1 MNSKKILSML
11 LVSLGAFTLVLSGC
25 KNNNNDSST
34 DTSNSEK
41 PSETTSSTPTDNS
54 STDNTSSSEDTSSSV
69 DVTPEA
75 KTWEVAFNVD
85 VPKEELT
92 VWTDFAIDKSIG
104 VELGDATSK
113 SNLTGKDLT
122 WRTTVPLDSDPGMYY
137 FAVDADGY
145 LVYASY
151 GLGAGY
157 GSPSDGY
164 YHNLDAADPYNMD
177 FWALHDNF
185 ENWSTWYSSGQKKVE
200 VNGKKYSTFALF
212 NFVIPEDGFVIK
224 GHLAE
229 QSLKELFK
237 EIVGEN
243 PLTEVGHG
251 CAGAFD
257 SQYNAAWGKATIAPK
272 ALDKYYFYI
281 NDSHELALRERTAEE
296 LKDAG
301 GEQLKDT
308 PSHGTLTDADELEK
322 FATIADALTKK
333 DGETISN
340 AKGVIT
346 YVNDTVAYVQDE
358 NGNTIRVSADAIK
371 DAKVGDTIA
380 FDGTLATVKGQPQ
393 VNASTVK
400 TITGYG
406 TVTAIATTN
415 VSEDNVADFVGLK
428 NNLKKIKA
436 VKAEVKEAKKV
447 TIGDVEFAID
457 TELTV
462 GDFVDFTGFYT
473 FEDGK
478 NVIHTIE
485 DVAKYAKITV
495 HTGDVTETKA
505 GAKGTVLE
513 FSPSKSDSTYTF
525 VKWQVKNANGEWE
538 DVTTDADLKVTV
550 GDTDVEYQ
558 AVFEFAPWA
567 KLKEGYTEFGTADVQ
582 STSKD
587 SPFTVWTDDSGF
599 VTHQDGQWGKGTVNC
614 QWRTTV
620 AVDAEGKVAYAVWC
634 PQNGYG
640 GPSGTGYYANA
651 AYYVR
656 QNENGVWETNNPTF
670 KLLEG
675 YGAWTQEDPT
685 AAGKFEIVVPKGGF
699 LMTTYNSDAYA
710 GASTIAKL
718 VTKGAFTELNDSN
731 GAKFNVRNAAY
742 DDVRMFYDKT
752 TNKVKAFKYE
762 EPQPKVFT
770 GTDEVVLN
778 NDGYTIG
785 VDANGK
791 VIYASFGLGGGYGGP
806 ADGFYHDGNY
816 KLETGKVCGIFNIWA
831 TFKPWPGTT
840 DDGKNAW
847 NEYNVVIP
855 EGGMIISDTKEKMA
869 KLINQL
875 TGKDVAAFTG
885 NTLFETELADG
896 SLNNMVVKVVDGKLT
911 VEDNTPVDTKAYQ
924 PITYTDSK
932 YQMNFFDQFKE
943 KVLAKEANET
953 LTSEVVSEI
962 FYDNENA
969 QMWADS
975 GFSSIVYTDNTT
987 FQSKTSGWGGNVMVV
1002 NKDGKIEYIGSF
1014 GGNKRVL
1021 ATDNYYLRAKNA
1033 QESPAVDAA
1042 GNICIPEGGFA
1053 IQVWTGVNATAT
1065 HKLAYSGYDVI
1076 RSFVLASMGSSYMKV
1091 DTMPTDYVV
1100 GNTETAATKAYGEN
1114 KTLAVEQGKGNIIFS
1129 NLFTG
1134 YLDYLTVT
1142 RETVEDVYFKGKL
1155 VVSSTDTAQSI
1166 VQRALVKTEYAR
1178 TVLNNDEEFVKLYDT
1193 NKGGINWGLD
1203 NAIAKYINSYISGDW
1218 DHAKLISQLKADAM
1232 GLSYLGDSYKAIW
1245 SAIGLKTY

>member
-75 KTWEVAFNVD
+75 KTWEVTFNVD

-104 VELGDATSK
+104 VELGDATTK
-113 SNLTGKDLT
+113 ANLTGKDLT
-122 WRTTVPLDSDPGMYY
+122 GRTTVPLDRDPGMYY

-164 YHNLDAADPYNMD
+164 YHNLDAADPYNMN
-177 FWALHDNF
+177 FWALHDKF

-237 EIVGEN
+237 EIVGES
-243 PLTEVGHG
+243 PLAEAGHG

-257 SQYNAAWGKATIAPK
+257 SQYNKDWGKATIAPK

-281 NDSHELALRERTAEE
+281 NDNHELALRERTAEE
-296 LKDAG
+296 TKDAG

-358 NGNTIRVSADAIK
+358 KGNTIRVSADAIK

-393 VNASTVK
+393 VNATTVR

-406 TVTAIATTN
+406 TITAIATTN

-436 VKAEVKEAKKV
+436 IKAEVKEANKV
-447 TIGDVEFAID
+447 AIGDVEFTVDA
-457 TELTV
+457 TLTV
-462 GDFVDFTGFYT
+462 GDFVDFTGYYT
-473 FEDGK
+473 FEDSK
-478 NVIHTIE
+478 NVIHTVE
-485 DVAKYAKITV
+485 NVAKYAKISV
-495 HTGDVTETKA
+495 NTGDVTETKA
-505 GAKGTVLE
+505 GAKGSVLE
-513 FSPSKSDSTYTF
+513 FSPSKADSAYTF
-525 VKWQVKNANGEWE
+525 VKWQVKKADGEWE

-550 GDTDVEYQ
+550 GDADAEYQ
-558 AVFEFAPWA
+558 AVFEYAPWA
-567 KLKEGYTEFGTADVQ
+567 KLEEGYTEFGTADVQ

-651 AYYVR
+651 VYYVR
-656 QNENGVWETNNPTF
+656 KNADTGVWETNNPTF

-675 YGAWTQEDPT
+675 YGAWTKEDPT

-762 EPQPKVFT
+762 EPQPKVYT
-770 GTDEVVLN
+770 GNDEVTIDG
-778 NDGYTIG
+778 DGYTIG

-791 VIYASFGLGGGYGGP
+791 VIYASFGLGNGYGGP
-806 ADGFYHDGNY
+806 SDGFYHDGSY
-816 KLETGKVCGIFNIWA
+816 KLELGKTCGIFNVLENY
-831 TFKPWPGTT
+831 KPWSES
-840 DDGKNAW
+840 DKESCKN
-847 NEYNVVIP
+847 YKVVIP
-855 EGGMIISDTKEKMA
+855 EGGMIISDSKERMA
-869 KLINQL
+869 NFINKL
-875 TGKDVAAFTG
+875 TGKDVTKFDG
-885 NTLFETELADG
+885 NKLFEAELAKG
-896 SLNNMVVKVVDGKLT
+896 ALNNMVVKYVDGKLT

-975 GFSSIVYTDNTT
+975 GFSSIVYTDNTI

-1033 QESPAVDAA
+1033 QESPAVDAN

-1053 IQVWTGVNATAT
+1053 IQVWTGVNGTAT

-1076 RSFVLASMGSSYMKV
+1076 RSFVLASMGSTYMKV
-1091 DTMPTDYVV
+1091 DTMPTNHVV

-1129 NLFTG
+1129 NIFTG

-1155 VVSSTDTAQSI
+1155 VVSSTDTIQS
-1166 VQRALVKTEYAR
+1166 LVERTLAKTEYAR
-1178 TVLNNDEEFVKLYDT
+1178 TVVNDDAKFEGYWEEA
-1193 NKGGINWGLD
+1193 KGGLNWGLP
-1203 NAIAKYINSYISGDW
+1203 NQTAKDIQNYIDGKSE
-1218 DHAKLISQLKADAM
+1218 HANTVNQLKSFAM
-1232 GLSYLGDSYKAIW
+1232 GKSYVGETYVTLWAKA
-1245 SAIGLKTY
+1245 GLTVY